1 MDQEW
6 TPFAQ
11 TGLGVTEIAPEVIEI
26 IAGIA
31 ALEVEGIQALSGG
44 FVGDLKEKLGGQDFR
59 KGIKVEVHNQEV
71 TVDAAV
77 IVTYGQSIPQVMN
90 TLQHHVKG
98 AIETMT
104 SLSVGKINVYV
115 TDVEFPR

>member
-11 TGLGVTEIAPEVIEI
+11 TGLGVTEIAPEVIET

-31 ALEVEGIQALSGG
+31 ALEVEGIHALSGD
-44 FVGDLKEKLGGQDFR
+44 FVGDLKEKLGVKNFR
-59 KGIKVEVHNQEV
+59 KGVKVDIQNEEI
-71 TVDAAV
+71 TVDVAV
-77 IVTYGQSIPQVMN
+77 IVTYGQSIPRVMN
-90 TLQHHVKG
+90 TLQHHVKR

-104 SLSVGKINVYV
+104 SLSVNKINVYV